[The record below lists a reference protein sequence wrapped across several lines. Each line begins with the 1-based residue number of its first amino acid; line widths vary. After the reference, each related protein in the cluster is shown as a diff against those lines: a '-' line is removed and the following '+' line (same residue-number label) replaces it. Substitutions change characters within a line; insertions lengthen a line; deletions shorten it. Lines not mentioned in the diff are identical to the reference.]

1 MVDSRGLD
9 ISKGPITLTVR
20 LKEMPKKAVL
30 EYQSMDSLKF
40 YFFGALKEADIVR
53 YPIKKKAFD
62 VGFEKTERL
71 KKDIY

>member
-1 MVDSRGLD
+1 MKIASSLEIYFRRFGRQSR
-9 ISKGPITLTVR
+9 IRYFKRSNNLTVR

-53 YPIKKKAFD
+53 YPI
-62 VGFEKTERL
+62 EKRPL
-71 KKDIY
+71 I